1 MTTQTIHT
9 EIKRDI
15 IRTFAVIDEWFD
27 REHTLLTFKP
37 STGNFSLGDVLE
49 RIVHASEYLLKHD
62 TTVGSQPDQEIEK
75 HVADHW
81 VSIMVFNEL
90 DPLNPLTGVGTSDR
104 ERIRRDFR
112 NQLDYSICSLEVI
125 EHSGNEKDAVKDG
138 GHLEVYQR
146 ISFLSI
152 YLKCQIKNMLNI
164 EKEFTEQLIAS

>member
-27 REHTLLTFKP
+27 RDQALLLFKS

-62 TTVGSQPDQEIEK
+62 VVVIHQPDQKIEK
-75 HVADHW
+75 YVADHW
-81 VSIMVFNEL
+81 VGMMVLNEL
-90 DPLNPLTGVGTSDR
+90 EPLNPVTGAGTSDL
-104 ERIRRDFR
+104 ESIRKEFR
-112 NQLDYSICSLEVI
+112 HQLEYSICSLELI
-125 EHSGNEKDAVKDG
+125 ERQGTEGDRAKEG
-138 GHLEVYQR
+138 EHLEVYHR

-164 EKEFTEQLIAS
+164 EKEFTEQLIES